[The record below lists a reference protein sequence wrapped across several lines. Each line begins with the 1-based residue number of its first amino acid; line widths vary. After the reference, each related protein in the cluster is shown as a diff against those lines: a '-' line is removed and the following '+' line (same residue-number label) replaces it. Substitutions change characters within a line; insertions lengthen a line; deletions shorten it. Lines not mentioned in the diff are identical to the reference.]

1 MPSRSNSSDTGV
13 PKAFQFI
20 EGRPATNKS
29 SSSNGN
35 KENVA
40 LQQSDSKTAAADE
53 AIQTFPSTPAT
64 RIPLADLIGDIDDL
78 HRTHDVRDESPEERI
93 QWNTERSPRRSG
105 QTPSRTVKR
114 TRSSSPPAS
123 SLRDQ
128 SLHVKRLKIYDDQ
141 ATSQP
146 DTTTTRMD
154 PTTDAWHR
162 YTSGANGNTS
172 GIAPAVLANVL
183 EHSSPQAAHNH
194 AGTVSGLRRWT
205 SCGIGWPN
213 SDGKKKPSPRNH
225 KGLIDNVLA
234 AHSETLPEQA
244 DDGQSKKVKIGVLL
258 GRIQESLAKPRG
270 VDSKGPSSSSP
281 LPERGENN
289 IQQSA
294 SPIRSVIVSVKSRQT
309 SPALDVSQHEPANH
323 AVPPGSSS
331 FGSED
336 LDLDNFDLVVAGNIS
351 VINPEPQKSPEDV
364 FMESTQLPESPA
376 QQVVLEEGDFDDDDE
391 LSLGDLEG
399 IASKYDEKD
408 DRSMSYGTPVE
419 IASLASNA
427 PMPDLEEDFEDAD
440 IDEASFAAA
449 EAAAT
454 QTNIFEDTEFA
465 VSNDG
470 QSSSS
475 TS

>member
-1 MPSRSNSSDTGV
+1 
-13 PKAFQFI
+13 
-20 EGRPATNKS
+20 
-29 SSSNGN
+29 
-35 KENVA
+35 
-40 LQQSDSKTAAADE
+40 
-53 AIQTFPSTPAT
+53 
-64 RIPLADLIGDIDDL
+64 
-78 HRTHDVRDESPEERI
+78 
-93 QWNTERSPRRSG
+93 
-105 QTPSRTVKR
+105 
-114 TRSSSPPAS
+114 
-123 SLRDQ
+123 
-128 SLHVKRLKIYDDQ
+128 
-141 ATSQP
+141 
-146 DTTTTRMD
+146 MD

-162 YTSGANGNTS
+162 YTSGANRNTS

-213 SDGKKKPSPRNH
+213 SDGKKKSSPRNH
-225 KGLIDNVLA
+225 KGLIDDVLA
-234 AHSETLPEQA
+234 AHPGILPEQV

-281 LPERGENN
+281 LPERVENN

-294 SPIRSVIVSVKSRQT
+294 SPIRSALVSVKSRQT
-309 SPALDVSQHEPANH
+309 SAALDVSQHEPANH
-323 AVPPGSSS
+323 AIPPGSSS

-351 VINPEPQKSPEDV
+351 GINPEPQKSPEDV
-364 FMESTQLPESPA
+364 FMEPTQLPESPATAA

-399 IASKYDEKD
+399 IASKYDDKD

-454 QTNIFEDTEFA
+454 QTNIFEDIESA

-470 QSSSS
+470 NPSSS